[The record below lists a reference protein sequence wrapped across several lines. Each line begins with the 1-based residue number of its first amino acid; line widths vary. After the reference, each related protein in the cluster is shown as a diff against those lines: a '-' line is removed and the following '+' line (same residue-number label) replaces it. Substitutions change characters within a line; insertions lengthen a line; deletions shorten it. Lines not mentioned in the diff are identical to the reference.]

1 MRLLK
6 DYTVRLVF
14 AAGILFGVQI
24 PNFIDQYTHKI
35 SAHQLEATK
44 NFSGFQATAD
54 KFHGGDVN
62 ALIEKHETSA
72 DPVFRAEAG
81 PIKEI
86 HSRILAFSS
95 ELKALNTHLFGKIFH
110 VAFKSDRAVLKE
122 TLAEYSATVPL
133 NTDAIICGLG
143 LGVFSALLCDLLFF
157 LLKLVFGLRVRRRLG
172 PDAI

>member
-72 DPVFRAEAG
+72 DPVFRAEAS
-81 PIKEI
+81 PIM
-86 HSRILAFSS
+86 S
-95 ELKALNTHLFGKIFH
+95 
-110 VAFKSDRAVLKE
+110 
-122 TLAEYSATVPL
+122 
-133 NTDAIICGLG
+133 
-143 LGVFSALLCDLLFF
+143 VFSTTR
-157 LLKLVFGLRVRRRLG
+157 K
-172 PDAI
+172 